1 MATSMSIDE
10 IYAGIDRGF
19 EELDNQLEQA
29 NGIMRDIIT
38 GQRVYWA
45 GNTLVFEGQ
54 NRYPVEYPSPSIA
67 SIQSLEEFGVPATQE
82 DDDETVA
89 ESLSQSTVRY
99 FTPFWVWG
107 EDGEDSDTE
116 TVVDD
121 WLDPATSPVSD
132 TFLRVRRDFGSD
144 ASTLPPPDNLHG
156 RDFYDDEIIIGDDF
170 PYMHES
176 YLRADEDDLVL
187 L

>member
-1 MATSMSIDE
+1 MASSMSIDE

-19 EELDNQLEQA
+19 DELDNQLEQA
-29 NGIMRDIIT
+29 NGIVRDIIT

-45 GNTLVFEGQ
+45 GNTLVFQGQ

-67 SIQSLEEFGVPATQE
+67 SIQSLEEFGVPTTQ
-82 DDDETVA
+82 DDDDATVD
-89 ESLSQSTVRY
+89 ESLSQSTVAY
-99 FTPFWVWG
+99 FTPFWAWKA
-107 EDGEDSDTE
+107 DDEDSDTE
-116 TVVDD
+116 TIVDD
-121 WLDPATSPVSD
+121 WLDPATSPVAD
-132 TFLRVRRDFGSD
+132 NFLRTRRDFGSD
-144 ASTLPPPDNLHG
+144 ADTLPPPDNLHG
-156 RDFYDDEIIIGDDF
+156 RDFYDDEVIMGDDF